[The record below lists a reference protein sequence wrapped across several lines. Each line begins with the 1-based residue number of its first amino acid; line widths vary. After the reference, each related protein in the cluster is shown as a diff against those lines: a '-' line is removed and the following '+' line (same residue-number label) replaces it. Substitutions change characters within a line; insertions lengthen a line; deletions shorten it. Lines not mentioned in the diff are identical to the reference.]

1 MSFRVFVVTGLTCY
15 AALVGLASLAGCG
28 GCGGDDGFPI
38 DATTIVVPGTATL
51 AWTIID
57 PSGHPITCAQIG
69 ANAVVLQLTG
79 RKTPGVLASLA
90 CDRGSGKTQDLPP
103 DTYDVSIELHGA
115 KLTAV
120 VVPDQ
125 LGVVV
130 APGRD
135 TMLAAVT
142 FKVDPNGGLALSLK
156 AVPQVTTNCGDPP
169 TGAGITATTIALQH
183 DVSGPCEPLTFTH
196 TKGAMVL
203 ASYTVNCG
211 SPMVVG
217 CIETDETLAA
227 ASVPSG
233 AYTIH
238 VIGKINGA
246 DCWQNNDTLQ
256 VLPQGKVLTQTLNL
270 SHHAEICP

>member
-1 MSFRVFVVTGLTCY
+1 MLFRAFIVTGLT
-15 AALVGLASLAGCG
+15 ALVGLASLAGCG

-51 AWTIID
+51 AWTITD

-79 RKTPGVLASLA
+79 RKTAGVLASLA
-90 CDRGSGKTQDLPP
+90 CDQGSGKTQDLPP

-115 KLTAV
+115 KLTPV

-125 LGVVV
+125 LGVIV

-142 FKVDPNGGLALSLK
+142 FKVDPNGGLALSFK
-156 AVPQVTTNCGDPP
+156 AVPQLTTNCGQPP
-169 TGAGITATTIALQH
+169 TGAGITTTTIALQH
-183 DVSGPCEPLTFTH
+183 EVSGPCEPLTFTH
-196 TKGAMVL
+196 TKGAVVL
-203 ASYTVNCG
+203 APYTVNCG

-246 DCWQNNDTLQ
+246 DCWQNNDALQ
-256 VLPQGKVLTQTLNL
+256 ALPQGKVLTQTLNL

>member
-1 MSFRVFVVTGLTCY
+1 MSFRVFLVTGLT
-15 AALVGLASLAGCG
+15 GLTALAGCG
-28 GCGGDDGFPI
+28 GCGGDDGFPP
-38 DATTIVVPGTATL
+38 DASSVVVPGTVTL
-51 AWTIID
+51 TWAITD

-69 ANAVVLQLTG
+69 ANTVALQLTG
-79 RKTPGVLASLA
+79 RKTAGVLASLS
-90 CDRGSGKTQDLPP
+90 CDPGAGKTQDLPP

-115 KLTAV
+115 RLTAV

-130 APGRD
+130 SPGRD
-135 TMLAAVT
+135 TPLKPVT
-142 FKVDPNGGLALSLK
+142 FKVDPNGGLALSLR

-169 TGAGITATTIALQH
+169 AGAGITGTTIALQH

-196 TKGAMVL
+196 TKGAVVL
-203 ASYTVNCG
+203 PPYTVDCG

-227 ASVPSG
+227 ASLPSG

-238 VIGKINGA
+238 IVGKINGA

-256 VLPQGKVLTQTLNL
+256 VLSQGKVLSQTLNL
-270 SHHAEICP
+270 SFHSEICAR